1 MAKQKKTNGE
11 MVIEE
16 QTQNQV
22 NGDFNVPEQVTA
34 EIVHSPVAGVA
45 RASDFGAESKEHHQP
60 SALEIATSRVAQ
72 EVQAQMVVAKKFP
85 RNEAVSFQKI
95 MRACKRKGLAEQSM
109 YAYPK
114 GGSMVQGASIRLAEE
129 LARDWGNIDFGIV
142 ELEQKR
148 GESIMMAYC
157 WDLETN
163 VRQTKVFTVPHKR
176 YTRKGT
182 YPLTDPREIYE
193 MTANQGARR
202 LRACILGV
210 IPGDVVEASVEEC
223 KKTLAGNNQ
232 EPLGDRVRK
241 MVAVFSQMG
250 VTVEQIEKRLGHN
263 LDATTEIELVNLR
276 SIYTSIKDNMADVRD
291 FFPIDSDGNGEQGDK
306 SAVDSLLDK
315 VKGSQQTKEKANNE

>member
-1 MAKQKKTNGE
+1 MKENKQK
-11 MVIEE
+11 
-16 QTQNQV
+16 QTV
-22 NGDFNVPEQVTA
+22 EA
-34 EIVHSPVAGVA
+34 EIMPVQSEQAGIA
-45 RASDFGAESKEHHQP
+45 RASDFGAVSREHHQP

-85 RNEAVSFQKI
+85 RNEAVSFDKI

-114 GGSMVQGASIRLAEE
+114 GGTLVQGASIRLAEE

-148 GESIMMAYC
+148 GESVMMAYC

-176 YTRKGT
+176 YTKKGA

-210 IPGDVVEASVEEC
+210 IPGDVVEAAVEEC

-232 EPLGDRVRK
+232 EPLTDRVRK
-241 MVAVFSQMG
+241 MVAAFSQMG
-250 VTVEQIEKRLGHN
+250 VTVEQIEKRLGHK

-276 SIYTSIKDNMADVRD
+276 SIYTSIKDNMADIRD
-291 FFPIDSDGNGEQGDK
+291 FFPIEESSESKK
-306 SAVDSLLDK
+306 SAVDSLVDK
-315 VKGSQQTKEKANNE
+315 VKKGAGNEEKD